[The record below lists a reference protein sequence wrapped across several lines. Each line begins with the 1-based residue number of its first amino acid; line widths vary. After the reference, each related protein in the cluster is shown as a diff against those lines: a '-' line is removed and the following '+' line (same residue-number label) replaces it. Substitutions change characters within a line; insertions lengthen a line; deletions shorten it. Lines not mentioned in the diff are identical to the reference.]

1 MESDLRETKELYTR
15 NPDFIFRKIVDE
27 MILVP
32 IHKDVAD
39 MDAIF
44 TLNEVGAFVW
54 AKIEQPSSLD
64 KIQKSLA
71 DEFDAD
77 LEIIQSDLRQFLTEM
92 VNIGAVVRS

>member
-1 MESDLRETKELYTR
+1 MKEVKETYYR

-32 IHKDVAD
+32 IHKNVAD

-54 AKIEQPSSLD
+54 ENIEQPSSLD
-64 KIQKSLA
+64 ELQKSLA
-71 DEFDAD
+71 HEFDAD
-77 LEIIQSDLRQFLTEM
+77 VETIQSDLRQFLTEM
-92 VNIGAVVRS
+92 VNIGAVVRG

>member
-1 MESDLRETKELYTR
+1 MENDLRETKELYTR

-32 IHKDVAD
+32 IHKNVAD

-54 AKIEQPSSLD
+54 AQIEQPCSLD
-64 KIQKSLA
+64 EIQKSLA

>member
-1 MESDLRETKELYTR
+1 MRETKELYTR

-32 IHKDVAD
+32 IHKNVAD

-54 AKIEQPSSLD
+54 AQIEQPCSLD
-64 KIQKSLA
+64 EIQKSLA

>member
-1 MESDLRETKELYTR
+1 MRETKELYTR

-32 IHKDVAD
+32 IHKNIAD

-54 AKIEQPSSLD
+54 AQIEQPCSLD
-64 KIQKSLA
+64 EIQKSLA

>member
-1 MESDLRETKELYTR
+1 MRETKELYTR

-32 IHKDVAD
+32 IHKNVAD

-54 AKIEQPSSLD
+54 AKIEQPCSLD
-64 KIQKSLA
+64 EIQKSLA

-77 LEIIQSDLRQFLTEM
+77 PKIIQSDLRQFLTEM
-92 VNIGAVVRS
+92 VSLGAVGRS

>member
-1 MESDLRETKELYTR
+1 MREETELYTR

-32 IHKDVAD
+32 VHKNVAD

-54 AKIEQPSSLD
+54 KRIEHPSSLAE
-64 KIQKSLA
+64 IEHALTGEFEA
-71 DEFDAD
+71 DPEV
-77 LEIIQSDLRQFLTEM
+77 IQSDLRQFLAEM
-92 VNIGAVVRS
+92 VSIGAVVRS

>member
-1 MESDLRETKELYTR
+1 MENDLRETKELYTR

-32 IHKDVAD
+32 IHKNIAD

-54 AKIEQPSSLD
+54 AQIEQPCSLD
-64 KIQKSLA
+64 EIQESLV

-77 LEIIQSDLRQFLTEM
+77 PKIIQSDLRQFLAEM
-92 VNIGAVVRS
+92 ISLGAVSKS